1 MEIVVVNEFLVRWPG
16 IATLLL
22 KKNAARK
29 SGRELHHERR
39 WGKRIIAA
47 FVHAGARG
55 KALGIA
61 GVDHAGGAQKMR
73 VLFLILLL
81 ANVALAGIAL
91 WAPSGPSSPPRI
103 ELNPEKIKLL
113 VEANVS
119 SATKPTGS
127 QATPDTQTTQR
138 Q

>member
-1 MEIVVVNEFLVRWPG
+1 
-16 IATLLL
+16 
-22 KKNAARK
+22 
-29 SGRELHHERR
+29 
-39 WGKRIIAA
+39 
-47 FVHAGARG
+47 
-55 KALGIA
+55 
-61 GVDHAGGAQKMR
+61 MR

-113 VEANVS
+113 ESYPIKARD
-119 SATKPTGS
+119 S

>member
-1 MEIVVVNEFLVRWPG
+1 
-16 IATLLL
+16 
-22 KKNAARK
+22 
-29 SGRELHHERR
+29 
-39 WGKRIIAA
+39 
-47 FVHAGARG
+47 
-55 KALGIA
+55 
-61 GVDHAGGAQKMR
+61 MR